1 MRFLMNQSNTDNS
14 GRERNICTIC
24 LASFQDERSVLSC
37 GHSFH
42 PGCVDQLFSRVGGG
56 AIRCPMRCPMT
67 TTRGDLLLA
76 SSKSREDGSRACHEI
91 KGDYGTKVNR
101 LIGDVIDTI
110 QLGDKG
116 LILSQWEDML
126 DIVAEGL
133 TENNIKFIRP
143 KGGKQFGQDVKLFRS
158 SDCPILL
165 LNVKN
170 GAEGL
175 TLTEANHAFVLEPIL
190 NHAIDAQAINRIHR
204 IGQTSKTYVHRYI
217 IADTVEEKIDAM
229 RVEREANHFE
239 DDIVQE
245 RKDHFDQN
253 EIDQIFG

>member
-1 MRFLMNQSNTDNS
+1 MNQSSTS
-14 GRERNICTIC
+14 RESNICTIC
-24 LASFQDERSVLSC
+24 LTSFQDERSVLSC

-42 PGCVDQLFSRVGGG
+42 PECVENLFGRFGGG
-56 AIRCPMRCPMT
+56 IIRCPMRCPMT
-67 TTRGDLLLA
+67 TSRADLLLA
-76 SSKSREDGSRACHEI
+76 SNKSREDGSQACHEV

-101 LIGDVIDTI
+101 LVGDVLDTI

-126 DIVAEGL
+126 DIVAEAL
-133 TENNIKFIRP
+133 KENSIKFVRP
-143 KGGKQFGQDVKLFRS
+143 KGGKQFGQDVRLFRS
-158 SDCPILL
+158 SDYPILL

-175 TLTEANHAFVLEPIL
+175 TLVEANHAFMLEPIL
-190 NHAIDAQAINRIHR
+190 NHSIDAQAINRIHR

-217 IADTVEEKIDAM
+217 IADTVEEKIDIM
-229 RVEREANHFE
+229 RMEREANHFE

-245 RKDHFDQN
+245 RKDHFDRN
-253 EIDQIFG
+253 EIDQIFGWTS